1 MLQGELGGKK
11 IISMDVQG
19 AFPEASGERV
29 NLLWVK
35 EQASW
40 GEYKVVRMCRGKIRK
55 LELSLVIGVKE
66 NESLYKYLNS
76 KRRARRISILYWM

>member
-55 LELSLVIGVKE
+55 QKPS
-66 NESLYKYLNS
+66 LNS
-76 KRRARRISILYWM
+76 IWPLV